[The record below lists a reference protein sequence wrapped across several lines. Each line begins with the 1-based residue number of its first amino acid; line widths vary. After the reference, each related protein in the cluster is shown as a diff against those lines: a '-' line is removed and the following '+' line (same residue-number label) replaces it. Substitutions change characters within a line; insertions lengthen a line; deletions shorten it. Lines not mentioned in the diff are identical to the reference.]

1 MTNSAV
7 AVANYFV
14 RKSLETGKELTPM
27 KVLKLVYIAHGWNLA
42 LYDEPLISDSIQAW
56 KFGPVIPSVY
66 QAFRVFRNSQIT
78 MMSPHTGNS
87 ELSKK
92 DSELLDRIWDV
103 YGDYD
108 GIQLSAITHRE
119 NTPWDTVWNKQGGKY
134 SLGATIP
141 DNIIETHYKEL
152 AE

>member
-78 MMSPHTGNS
+78 MMSHTQGTLNYQKKTLSCLIEYGMSMEIMMVSNSVLLPIERTPHGILFGINKVVSILS
-87 ELSKK
+87 EQPFL
-92 DSELLDRIWDV
+92 
-103 YGDYD
+103 
-108 GIQLSAITHRE
+108 
-119 NTPWDTVWNKQGGKY
+119 
-134 SLGATIP
+134 
-141 DNIIETHYKEL
+141 IIL
-152 AE
+152 